1 MVNRLL
7 AVRNLSNC
15 YYAMRHGHSE
25 ANEAGIVVSDPKFGT
40 THYGLSGEGIRQVE
54 LALSTNHELDR
65 DTLIISSD
73 FKRAW
78 DSAKLVHKALNCTCS
93 LIADRRLRERFF
105 GRHDGGSDSIYPQV
119 WALDRIDPSHT
130 RNEVESADA
139 VMQRVTDLVVE
150 LEHDYR
156 NINVLLVAHG
166 DVLQILQTAFAR
178 LSAGQHRDQRHLNT
192 GEIRRLEL
200 AS

>member
-25 ANEAGIVVSDPKFGT
+25 ANEAGIVVSDPKLGT
-40 THYGLSGEGIRQVE
+40 EHYGLSGEGVDQVE
-54 LALSTNHELDR
+54 LALLKNHEIDR
-65 DTLIISSD
+65 DTLIVSSD

-78 DSAKLVHKALNCTCS
+78 ETATLVHQKLNCAS
-93 LIADRRLRERFF
+93 PLIADHRLRERFF
-105 GRHDGGSDSIYPQV
+105 GQYDGGSDSIYPKV
-119 WALDRIDPSHT
+119 WALDRIDPSTT

-139 VMQRVTDLVVE
+139 VMQRATELVVE
-150 LEHDYR
+150 LEHEYR
-156 NINVLLVAHG
+156 NIKILLVAHG
-166 DVLQILQTAFAR
+166 DILQILQTAFAG
-178 LSAGQHRDQRHLNT
+178 LGAGQHRDQLHLET
-192 GEIRRLEL
+192 AEIRRLEL